1 MVWAFFFFSNFRIEN
16 KGQFMSCE
24 LFEEI
29 IHSEGCDYLL
39 EIFKKILYF
48 LTTLI
53 IIRIYNENVGI

>member
-1 MVWAFFFFSNFRIEN
+1 
-16 KGQFMSCE
+16 MSCE

-29 IHSEGCDYLL
+29 IHSEGSDYLL
-39 EIFKKILYF
+39 EIFKKILFF